1 MKNVLLLVT
10 ACVLA
15 GPVAFAQ
22 SKAKPAPSTA
32 ATPGGW
38 VEGAGDGFKA
48 EYFNGA
54 NFEQKVLTRVDKQI
68 NFFLHW
74 RSPAPGLDPSYFSVR
89 WTGQFYAPKTGTYQF
104 MFVADDGVRLWVNDK
119 LLIDQWHLNRPTSF
133 SGQIALT
140 GKKAYRLKV
149 EYSQMKPSFAA
160 AQASWSFAGGPAQL
174 LTEKNV
180 FSKPPKPPVIAV
192 KKPTSKPPVA
202 VMKKPVPKPVRKTA
216 SEPVAGKVLATT
228 AQPPPKA
235 VEPAVAAIVKATPDP
250 LAGGPE
256 PVEPPA
262 SGNKAEPEAMPLPAA
277 PGPIYFDQSRPEL
290 RPECCAALDELA
302 TILRKYPSLRLAVTG
317 HTDNAGDFFLNVQLS
332 RDRAKAVADYLL
344 GKGVAGERI
353 AWRGLG
359 GVYPAVPN
367 TTEDNKRKNRRVEFT
382 LE

>member
-10 ACVLA
+10 ACALA

-22 SKAKPAPSTA
+22 PKAKPAPSTTP
-32 ATPGGW
+32 TPGGW

-48 EYFNGA
+48 EYYNGA
-54 NFEQKVLTRVDKQI
+54 NFDQKVLTRVDKQI
-68 NFFLHW
+68 NFFLQW
-74 RSPAPGLDPSYFSVR
+74 ASPAPGLDPSYFSVR

-104 MFVADDGVRLWVNDK
+104 MFVADDGVRLWINDK
-119 LLIDQWHLNRPTSF
+119 LLINQWHLNRPTSF
-133 SGQIALT
+133 SGQIALE

-149 EYSQMKPSFAA
+149 ENSQMKPSYAA

-174 LTEKNV
+174 LTAKNV
-180 FSKPPKPPVIAV
+180 FSKPPKPPVVAA
-192 KKPTSKPPVA
+192 KKPA
-202 VMKKPVPKPVRKTA
+202 PKPVRKTA
-216 SEPVAGKVLATT
+216 PKPTTEKVLAKT

-235 VEPAVAAIVKATPDP
+235 IPPAVAAIVKATPDGP
-250 LAGGPE
+250 AGGTV
-256 PVEPPA
+256 PVVPPA
-262 SGNKAEPEAMPLPAA
+262 SGNKAEPEAGPLPAA

-302 TILRKYPSLRLAVTG
+302 NILRKYPSLRLAVTG

-359 GVYPAVPN
+359 GVYPAAPN